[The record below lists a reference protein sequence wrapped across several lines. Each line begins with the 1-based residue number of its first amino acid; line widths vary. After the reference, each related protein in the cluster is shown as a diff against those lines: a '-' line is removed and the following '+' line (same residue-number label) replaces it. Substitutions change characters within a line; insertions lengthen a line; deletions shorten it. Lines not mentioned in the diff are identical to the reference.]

1 MCMGGGGFVR
11 SYVHTCVRGCHSFIL
26 FRWSTHPQ
34 ITYLHNILKFIPYPL
49 ILYRNHKSYTVDIAE
64 KENCKVTPE
73 EIKEQLDVITVQV
86 D

>member
-1 MCMGGGGFVR
+1 MIEVTGEVSEEYQQLNLFKYHFVFLLP
-11 SYVHTCVRGCHSFIL
+11 SLIHN
-26 FRWSTHPQ
+26 
-34 ITYLHNILKFIPYPL
+34 LHNILKFIPYPL
-49 ILYRNHKSYTVDIAE
+49 ILYRNRKSYTVDIAE